1 MITKL
6 LNMYQVLL
14 LTGYCCK
21 NKFIHESNFDSNSW
35 IANLGNHNECNNS
48 YLSVIIQNRMP
59 IGSQTCQT
67 DSCNPTKH
75 LFVDLL
81 SLVLRP
87 IYRPLGPRRA
97 ANWAWKNYNSL
108 IICI

>member
-1 MITKL
+1 
-6 LNMYQVLL
+6 MYQVLF

-35 IANLGNHNECNNS
+35 ITNLGNHNECNNS
-48 YLSVIIQNRMP
+48 YLSVIIQNGMP
-59 IGSQTCQT
+59 IGSQKRVKLIHVTPL
-67 DSCNPTKH
+67 NIY
-75 LFVDLL
+75 L